1 MKRMG
6 FLTLFAAPVVL
17 VALAVSPVRG
27 SAQATSHEGHGAST
41 VAQATSKTVAEAT
54 FNKDVL
60 PILQKNCQVCH
71 RPGEVAPMP
80 LMTYQDARPW
90 AKAMKTATTSGKMP
104 PWTVEPEYDRHFT
117 NAARLTQAEVATLA
131 SWADNGAPEGDAAH
145 KPTPVAFRDGWNLKP
160 DLVIEMPTDFQ
171 VPATGAIEYQYM
183 LVKHD
188 FKEDV
193 WIREAE
199 MRPGNSRVVHH
210 GEVWVVPPGSRWMK
224 DAVPGVSYSASKMP
238 KDPGDG
244 IDIIG
249 KFNPGLGAQT
259 FDFSGSAKFIPKGS
273 DLVFEIHYT
282 AIGKETTDRTKVG
295 MVFAKG
301 PHATRYFTSYGPT
314 ARNLVIPARDDNS
327 EVVGEVTVANEATL
341 VYAQPH
347 MHLRGKD
354 YELRAIF
361 PNGESRTLFKSKWDF
376 NWQLGYNFA
385 TPIVLTKGT
394 RLLGISHFDNSPANR
409 FNPDPTKEIRWGLQ
423 NWDEMSN
430 CFLGLV
436 FDAKTNPKSVFIF
449 TGPSLLPVGPPG
461 PTMAMVKQ

>member
-1 MKRMG
+1 MKRMSA
-6 FLTLFAAPVVL
+6 LTLFAAML
-17 VALAVSPVRG
+17 ALAASQVPG
-27 SAQATSHEGHGAST
+27 LAQAPSHEGHGVSS
-41 VAQATSKTVAEAT
+41 VSQAT

-71 RPGEVAPMP
+71 RPGEVAPMS

-104 PWTVEPEYDRHFT
+104 PWSVEPEYDHHFS
-117 NAARLTQAEVATLA
+117 NVARLTPAEIGAIA
-131 SWADNGAPEGDAAH
+131 SWADNSAPEGNASDRPA
-145 KPTPVAFRDGWNLKP
+145 PVSFRDGWNLKP
-160 DLVIEMPTDFQ
+160 DLVIEMPTEFQ
-171 VPATGAIEYQYM
+171 VQATGAIEYQYM
-183 LVKHD
+183 LVKGD

-199 MRPGNSRVVHH
+199 MRAGNSRVVHH

-224 DAVPGVSYSASKMP
+224 NAVPGVSYAASKMP
-238 KDPGDG
+238 KDPTDG

-259 FDFSGSAKFIPKGS
+259 FDFGGSAKFIPKGS

-295 MVFAKG
+295 FVVAKG
-301 PHATRYFTSYGPT
+301 PHTTRYYTSYGPT
-314 ARNLVIPARDDNS
+314 ARNLVISARDDNS

-361 PNGESRTLFKSKWDF
+361 PNGESQTLFRSKFDF

-385 TPIVLTKGT
+385 KPVVLTKGT

-436 FDAKTNPKSVFIF
+436 FDAKTDPKSVFVF
-449 TGPSLLPVGPPG
+449 SGPSLLPVGPPG
-461 PTMAMVKQ
+461 PTLAMVKLQ

>member
-1 MKRMG
+1 MKRMC
-6 FLTLFAAPVVL
+6 FLML
-17 VALAVSPVRG
+17 LAVTAALVFRPAAAVE
-27 SAQATSHEGHGAST
+27 ATSGED
-41 VAQATSKTVAEAT
+41 AT

-71 RPGEVAPMP
+71 RPGEVAPMS

-90 AKAMKTATTSGKMP
+90 AKAIKAATSSGKMP
-104 PWTVEPEYDRHFT
+104 PWTVEPEYDHNFS
-117 NAARLTQAEVATLA
+117 NVQRLTPSEIHAVA
-131 SWADNGAPEGDAAH
+131 SWADNGAPEGDPQRRPAPA
-145 KPTPVAFRDGWNLKP
+145 AFRDGWNLKP

-171 VPATGAIEYQYM
+171 VQATGAIEYQYM
-183 LVKHD
+183 LVKGD
-188 FKEDV
+188 FKDDV
-193 WIREAE
+193 WISEAE
-199 MRPGNSRVVHH
+199 MRAGNPRVVHH

-224 DAVPGVSYSASKMP
+224 DAVPGVAYPASKMP

-259 FDFSGSAKFIPKGS
+259 FDFGGSAKFIPRGS

-282 AIGKETTDRTKVG
+282 AIGAPTTDRTKVG
-295 MVFAKG
+295 FVVAKG
-301 PHATRYFTSYGPT
+301 PHPTRYYTSYGPQ

-327 EVVGEVTVANEATL
+327 EVVGEVTVASQVTL

-361 PNGESRTLFKSKWDF
+361 PNGESETLFKSKWDF

-385 TPIVLTKGT
+385 KPIVLTRGT

-409 FNPDPTKEIRWGLQ
+409 FNPDPTREIRWGLQ

-436 FDAKTNPKSVFIF
+436 FDARTDPKRVFVLS
-449 TGPSLLPVGPPG
+449 GPSLLPVGPPG
-461 PTMAMVKQ
+461 PTLAAVRLIDDGADASAKFKGQSSK